1 MIYLPCFEILWSFQ
15 ANVMSLY
22 RLVQINGTVECITKA
37 FAAIGK
43 KIELVSKIGTSVPN
57 ENASLKLGM
66 LIYT

>member
-1 MIYLPCFEILWSFQ
+1 
-15 ANVMSLY
+15 MSLY

-66 LIYT
+66 LIYR